1 MGFPRTVGSYQAFFN
16 GKALPGIIG
25 FCAERQGPG
34 DNSDSGVANH
44 RRLKAGTY
52 PLFTHEGM
60 NARYKTIG
68 YAKPPALGQRPWPC
82 LGVEDTGARAG
93 VLIHCAAGYLMSIG
107 CINLASNIQNAST
120 NLDFTDSWRH
130 VVQLIDSVHDT
141 VGNFPA
147 NNNVP
152 IPQCTLVIRGEPD
165 FEVSSDI
172 NTKLRTAI
180 HTALRLNEIG
190 DSSPYRLSFASKG
203 KSGASFGATQGDLAA
218 GQPVVT
224 DTFEDA
230 LTAAGFTPAEIQQFS
245 STLSIPLIRNPLTL
259 SDTQRINAALL
270 NSKSL
275 VDAMDGDI
283 LEGVFA
289 GVDQCIGAAST
300 AGRHVDPKAL
310 IYMALWINMSGP
322 PNKLLIWLRGG
333 DPGMPRVPALGGA
346 VSGQDMEDYLR
357 ATRYFTENPEN
368 LPHILQSAASGAL
381 MLG

>member
-16 GKALPGIIG
+16 GKALPGISG
-25 FCAERQGPG
+25 FCVERQGPG

-60 NARYKTIG
+60 NGHYRTIG
-68 YAKPPALGQRPWPC
+68 YAEPPALGQRPWPC

-107 CINLASNIQNAST
+107 CINLTSSVANAST
-120 NLDFTDSWRH
+120 NLDFIDSWHH
-130 VVQLIDSVHDT
+130 VVKLIDSVHDT
-141 VGNFPA
+141 IGKFPA
-147 NNNVP
+147 NNNVA

-165 FEVSSDI
+165 FEVSSDV
-172 NTKLRTAI
+172 NAKLRTAI
-180 HTALRLNEIG
+180 QTALRLNEIG
-190 DSSPYRLSFASKG
+190 DSSSYRLSFASKG
-203 KSGASFGATQGDLAA
+203 KSGASFGAAQGDLAA

-230 LTAAGFTPAEIQQFS
+230 LTAGGFTPGEIQQFLAV
-245 STLSIPLIRNPLTL
+245 LSVPLIRNPLSL
-259 SDTQRINAALL
+259 SDTQRIDAALL

-275 VDAMDGDI
+275 VDAMDEDI

-333 DPGMPRVPALGGA
+333 DPGMPRVPTLGGA

-357 ATRYFTENPEN
+357 ATRYFSENPEN
-368 LPHILQSAASGAL
+368 LPHILQSAAAGAL
-381 MLG
+381 MLA